1 MATLADSLVSS
12 SARRLSV
19 RMRPDLLA
27 ERHRYQGRVY
37 WVIKEPV
44 SLTYFRFQEEEYA
57 ILKMLDGRTSL
68 DELKDRFE
76 AEFPPQKIGVEE
88 LQQFIVTL
96 HQRGL
101 VLTDAPG
108 QGRQLR
114 KRRSERNWQEFL
126 GKATNILSLRFRG
139 IDPERL
145 LNWLYA
151 RLSWIYST
159 PAVVCSCLLVL
170 SALTLVMVQ
179 FAEFQS
185 KLPSFH
191 QFFSLHN
198 AIWIGV
204 TLGVTKV
211 IHEFGHGLT
220 CKHYGGE
227 CHEMGV
233 MLLVMTPCLYCN
245 VSDSW
250 MLPNKWQRAMIG
262 AAGMYVEVIIAS
274 ICTFLWWYSQP
285 GLLNQ
290 LCLSTMFVC
299 SVSTI
304 VFNGNPLLRYD
315 GYYILSDILEIPNLR
330 QKASE
335 ILNRKMGHWCLG
347 LKPPDNPFL
356 PERHQTLFAIYSIAA
371 VVYSWVVLFSIL
383 WFLQRITEPYGL
395 QSIGRTIAVFAMWGM
410 FGAPLWKLFKYFK
423 VPGRMEQVKKVRLF
437 ATLAVVSGVVAVIF
451 FVPLPNRVFC
461 TLQIEP
467 YKAESVRVIVPG
479 QVEEVLVKPGDRV
492 AAGDLLMRL
501 SNPDVDLAIS
511 ELQGKRDTY
520 LVQIRGLQQMSTE
533 DRSAR
538 QMIASYREGL
548 KAIEEEIAEKERDRE
563 RLSLRAPIDGVV
575 LPPPEIPRRPTRD
588 GQLPTLWGSPLDGRN
603 DHAYLPESTL
613 VCMVGD
619 PKAMQANLVVDQSQL
634 DFVATGQEAIITL
647 DHLPLDI
654 LRGRIQDI
662 AKSEMK
668 VAPRNLGSS
677 AGGELLTKTD
687 DTGVERPW
695 SPSYQALVFPLEGP
709 DDILRNGLRGRAK
722 INARWQTA
730 SQQAWRFL
738 GETFHFRM

>member
-19 RMRPDLLA
+19 RVRPDLTA

-57 ILKMLDGRTSL
+57 ILRMLDGRTSL

-76 AEFPPQKIGVEE
+76 EEFPPQKIGVEE

-114 KRRSERNWQEFL
+114 KRRGERKWEEFL
-126 GKATNILSLRFRG
+126 GKVTNILSLRFRG

-145 LNWLYA
+145 LTWLHV
-151 RLSWIYST
+151 RLRWMYST
-159 PAVVCSCLLVL
+159 PAVIFCGLLAL
-170 SALTLVMVQ
+170 SALTLVTVQ
-179 FAEFQS
+179 FAEFQA

-198 AIWIGV
+198 AVWIAI

-262 AAGMYVEVIIAS
+262 AGGMYVEVIIAS
-274 ICTFLWWYSQP
+274 ICTFVWWFSEP
-285 GLLNQ
+285 GLVHQ
-290 LCLSTMFVC
+290 LALSTMFVC

-330 QKASE
+330 QKAGE
-335 ILNRKMGHWCLG
+335 ILNRKLGQWCLG

-356 PERHQTLFAIYSIAA
+356 PERNQTLFAIYSIAA
-371 VVYSWVVLFSIL
+371 VIYSWVVLFSIL
-383 WFLQRITEPYGL
+383 WFLQRIAEPYGL
-395 QSIGRTIAVFAMWGM
+395 QSIGRTVAVFAMWGM

-423 VPGRMEQVKKVRLF
+423 VPGRLEQVKKVRLF
-437 ATLAVVSGVVAVIF
+437 ATLAVVSGVVAAF
-451 FVPLPNRVFC
+451 FLVPLPNRVFC

-467 YKAESVRVIVPG
+467 HKAESVRVLVPG
-479 QVEEVLVKPGDRV
+479 TVEEVLVKPGDHV
-492 AAGDLLMRL
+492 EKGDVLIRL
-501 SNPDVDLAIS
+501 SNPDVELAIA
-511 ELQGKRDTY
+511 ELEGKRRSY
-520 LVQIRGLQQMSTE
+520 EVQIESLQRMSSV
-533 DRSAR
+533 DR
-538 QMIASYREGL
+538 QTIAGAREGL
-548 KAIEEEIAEKERDRE
+548 KAIEEELAEKEEDRR
-563 RLSLRAPIDGVV
+563 RLNLVAPVAGFV
-575 LPPPEIPRRPTRD
+575 LPPPEIPRRPDKD
-588 GQLPTLWGSPLDGRN
+588 GQLSGLWGSPLDGRN
-603 DHAYLPESTL
+603 DHAYLAESTL
-613 VCMVGD
+613 VCMIGD
-619 PKAMQANLVVDQSQL
+619 PKRMQANLVVDQAHL

-647 DHLPLDI
+647 DHLPLDTFRGKI
-654 LRGRIQDI
+654 LEI

-668 VAPRNLGSS
+668 SAPRNLG
-677 AGGELLTKTD
+677 AKAKGELLTKTD
-687 DTGVERPW
+687 ESGAERPW
-695 SPSYQALVFPLEGP
+695 NPSYPALVFPLEGP
-709 DDILRNGLRGRAK
+709 DDPLRNGLRGRAK
-722 INARWQTA
+722 IDARWQTA
-730 SQQAWRFL
+730 SQQVWRIL
-738 GETFHFRM
+738 NETFHFKM

>member
-19 RMRPDLLA
+19 RVRPDLTA

-57 ILKMLDGRTSL
+57 ILRMLDGRTSL

-114 KRRSERNWQEFL
+114 KRRGERKWEEFL
-126 GKATNILSLRFRG
+126 GKVTNILSLRFRG

-145 LNWLYA
+145 LTWLNGKLWWMFTA
-151 RLSWIYST
+151 
-159 PAVVCSCLLVL
+159 PAVACTIILAI
-170 SALTLVMVQ
+170 SALTLVAVQ
-179 FAEFQS
+179 FAEFQA

-198 AIWIGV
+198 AVWIAI
-204 TLGVTKV
+204 TLGITKV

-220 CKHYGGE
+220 CKHFGGE

-274 ICTFLWWYSQP
+274 ICTFIWWFSAP
-285 GLLNQ
+285 GLVNQ
-290 LCLSTMFVC
+290 LALSTMFVC

-315 GYYILSDILEIPNLR
+315 GYYILSDVLEIPNLR

-335 ILNRKMGHWCLG
+335 ILNRKLGEWCLG

-356 PERHQTLFAIYSIAA
+356 PERKQALFAIYSIAA
-371 VVYSWVVLFSIL
+371 VVYSWIVLFSIL
-383 WFLQRITEPYGL
+383 WFLQRIAEPYGL
-395 QSIGRTIAVFAMWGM
+395 QSIGRTVAVFAMWGM
-410 FGAPLWKLFKYFK
+410 FGAPLLKLFKYFK

-437 ATLAVVSGVVAVIF
+437 ATLAVVSGVVAAF
-451 FVPLPNRVFC
+451 FLVPLPNRVFC

-467 YKAESVRVIVPG
+467 YKAESIRVIVPG
-479 QVEEVLVKPGDRV
+479 SVVEVLVKPGDHV
-492 AAGDLLMRL
+492 EKDAVLMRL
-501 SNPDVDLAIS
+501 SNLDIDRAIV
-511 ELQGKRDTY
+511 ELEGKAASYD
-520 LVQIRGLQQMSTE
+520 VQIKTLRQMSSA
-533 DRSAR
+533 DR
-538 QMIASYREGL
+538 QTQVIAGAQEGL
-548 KAIEEEIAEKERDRE
+548 KAIQQELEEKKRDRD
-563 RLSLRAPIDGVV
+563 RLNITAPVAGVV
-575 LPPPEIPRRPTRD
+575 LPPPGIPRRPEQD
-588 GQLPTLWGSPLDGRN
+588 GQLSGLWGSPLDPRN

-613 VCMVGD
+613 VCMIGD
-619 PKAMQANLVVDQSQL
+619 PRAMQANLVVDQAHL
-634 DFVATGQEAIITL
+634 DFVAEGQEAIITL
-647 DHLPLDI
+647 DHLPLDTF
-654 LRGRIQDI
+654 RGKIQEI

-668 VAPRNLGSS
+668 AAPRNLGTK
-677 AGGELLTKTD
+677 AKGELLTKTD
-687 DTGVERPW
+687 ETGVERPW
-695 SPSYQALVFPLEGP
+695 NPSYPALVFPLEGP
-709 DDILRNGLRGRAK
+709 DDLLRNGLRGRAK

-730 SQQAWRFL
+730 SEQVWRFL
-738 GETFHFRM
+738 SETFHFKM